1 MFANVTGDW
10 HVAFETNGMSGQP
23 FAISYTATG
32 TIQSTAIAVR
42 SSSPSSDKPRLCRR
56 RHSAGRVRAL
66 LGH

>member
-32 TIQSTAIAVR
+32 TIQSTNAR
-42 SSSPSSDKPRLCRR
+42 TLKPPRR
-56 RHSAGRVRAL
+56 RHLHRHRHRRAFEL
-66 LGH
+66 AKF